1 MVWRL
6 FCFKL
11 AISSGRYAHFCFK
24 GFVLC
29 QWCQIDDS
37 KSSKFR
43 WLDLL
48 GWVCLVDIGCH
59 GGWPTTAHQSTTDD
73 QQQPTNNPPKSGHMS
88 DTSSHDV
95 FVSLLCPL
103 FGVLVDIGCH
113 GGWPTTA
120 HQSTTDNQQQP
131 TNNPPTS
138 GHRSDNQQPTA
149 NQPTNLPPTSQLPT
163 PMIPGERNPSS
174 ENRSSDGPAG
184 CAEHLNPPPTEGWH
198 GCGRLRR

>member
-1 MVWRL
+1 MYFFFLVLCTPPTLHLYTSTAVTSNIHQQAKQRTQERRIKSGCVCVALVSVVGRVGGYWMSWRL
-6 FCFKL
+6 AF
-11 AISSGRYAHFCFK
+11 
-24 GFVLC
+24 
-29 QWCQIDDS
+29 DS
-37 KSSKFR
+37 PPINNKQ
-43 WLDLL
+43 
-48 GWVCLVDIGCH
+48 
-59 GGWPTTAHQSTTDD
+59 PTTS
-73 QQQPTNNPPKSGHMS
+73 QPKNGHRS

-120 HQSTTDNQQQP
+120 HQSTTDDQQQP
-131 TNNPPTS
+131 TNNPPKS

-149 NQPTNLPPTSQLPT
+149 NQPSNLPPTSQPPA

-184 CAEHLNPPPTEGWH
+184 CAEHLH
-198 GCGRLRR
+198 HL